1 MNRFRTED
9 KKIYKPLLHNEQ
21 VQKSTQASI
30 SRNRSWTEHQA
41 VKKEDKAEVHLVKQ
55 TKIHGRMSHLPAL
68 GMCVC
73 CKSGRPG
80 EEDGRASGV
89 ARGTSS
95 ERHVVDAG
103 ERTGV
108 FFLRRERTGRLFL
121 AGRTLASVEPSSFSS
136 LERLGHY
143 SEKSNC
149 LAIQR

>member
-41 VKKEDKAEVHLVKQ
+41 VKR
-55 TKIHGRMSHLPAL
+55 KISRSPSGEAKKNPWPHEPSPCL
-68 GMCVC
+68 GDVCVC